1 MNLETQYLIISEDE
15 RKVVHILILLREL
28 VTVDSEILCEQLDSM
43 YCDLVERQ
51 ADCLINMVK
60 DSVD

>member
-1 MNLETQYLIISEDE
+1 MNFETQYIAILEDRRRVE
-15 RKVVHILILLREL
+15 HMLILLGKL

-51 ADCLINMVK
+51 ADCLINMWTEVH
-60 DSVD
+60 